1 MPAAT
6 TIAIIGI
13 GLSLAGT
20 VMQAQAQKKAAKA
33 ASARARDAAAERRRG
48 EELQTRR
55 ENLQASRQ
63 RRRASAEARRFR
75 AQAVNLA
82 ANRGAGGAIGAPGST
97 IPGVSGNIASQLNF
111 NNAFIN
117 QVTGLN
123 TQIRTAFGN
132 AQTIARTPIT
142 AGQNLAAFGGFASA
156 AGSGLTNNATDIST
170 FLS

>member
-1 MPAAT
+1 
-6 TIAIIGI
+6 
-13 GLSLAGT
+13 
-20 VMQAQAQKKAAKA
+20 MQGQKKAAKA
-33 ASARARDAAAERRRG
+33 ASARARAASAERRRA

-55 ENLQASRQ
+55 ENLQVSRQ
-63 RRRASAEARRFR
+63 RRRASAQARRFR

-123 TQIRTAFGN
+123 AQIRTAFGN
-132 AQTIARTPIT
+132 VQTISGTPIT
-142 AGQNLAAFGGFASA
+142 AGQNLQAFGGFARA
-156 AGSGLTNNATDIST
+156 AGSGITGNAADISK
-170 FLS
+170 FLKDL